1 MHPARIVVGLF
12 GIDQHEVGSI
22 AVSMLLRDAGMEVI
36 YAGRYQT
43 PASLVRIA
51 QEEDADAIGI
61 SCHSWEYLGYAP
73 ELLALID
80 RERLDLPV
88 VLGGSVITPA
98 DAAAMRAAGI
108 AAVFG
113 AHASPQDMIDAIRE
127 LVARRRQRQTIVPSE
142 NSP

>member
-1 MHPARIVVGLF
+1 MRPPRIVLGLF
-12 GIDQHEVGSI
+12 GIDQHEVGAM

-51 QEEDADAIGI
+51 QEEDADVIGV
-61 SCHSWEYLGYAP
+61 SCHSWEYLQYAP
-73 ELLALID
+73 ELLASIT

-88 VLGGSVITPA
+88 VLGGSVITPE
-98 DAAAMRAAGI
+98 DAAAMHAAGV

-113 AHASPQDMIDAIRE
+113 ADASPRDMIATIRA
-127 LVARRRQRQTIVPSE
+127 LLADRRARQSGIPSE
-142 NSP
+142 KTP